1 MMRVLLLLVFMFSL
15 SCWAAPLDLPAPS
28 GTKPQQ
34 EHLQDAKKTQEKSSA
49 PTQTGQNVPPLINIV
64 NNASTPGGEAQQA
77 KKKEENPSAE
87 WWTVGVAIIAAGIAA
102 LAALIAAAQACLF
115 VWQLS
120 HMKTANETAAKAA
133 QAALNQ
139 SESIMHAERAYVKLG
154 HVKPGLKKIEGESS
168 VVSVKAR
175 NMGRTPAQVTDIHI
189 DFALLDYGVP
199 LPKRYPF
206 RPMKRESFP
215 NGILMPNEWLN
226 HAIHVK
232 TKEALVPGKQLWF
245 FGEVDYIDVFGRRWR
260 GGYARKYWDHKDDNL
275 HNNTEDRD
283 NFDRERLPDE
293 GRDWDK
299 ESKAAF
305 FARKGKLPS

>member
-1 MMRVLLLLVFMFSL
+1 MIRALLLMVFMLSL
-15 SCWAAPLDLPAPS
+15 SCWAAPSPAEIKQPPANEKKEQAKDE
-28 GTKPQQ
+28 KP
-34 EHLQDAKKTQEKSSA
+34 KTEVA
-49 PTQTGQNVPPLINIV
+49 PPLPVIQIRNEV
-64 NNASTPGGEAQQA
+64 TGYRGEQTTA
-77 KKKEENPSAE
+77 KEDKRPDEVLA
-87 WWTVGVAIIAAGIAA
+87 WRATVATAGIAFLA
-102 LAALIAAAQACLF
+102 LLVAGAQVWFFKDQLGKMERSLADSKTMAEAAR
-115 VWQLS
+115 
-120 HMKTANETAAKAA
+120 
-133 QAALNQ
+133 NQ

-215 NGILMPNEWLN
+215 NGILMPSEWLN

-275 HNNTEDRD
+275 YNNTEDRD

-293 GRDWDK
+293 GRDWDE

-305 FARKGKLPS
+305 FARKGKSPS

>member
-1 MMRVLLLLVFMFSL
+1 MVFMLSL
-15 SCWAAPLDLPAPS
+15 SCWAAPSPAEIKQPPANEKKEQAKDE
-28 GTKPQQ
+28 KP
-34 EHLQDAKKTQEKSSA
+34 KTEVA
-49 PTQTGQNVPPLINIV
+49 PPLPVIQIRNEV
-64 NNASTPGGEAQQA
+64 TGYRGEQTTA
-77 KKKEENPSAE
+77 KEDKRPDEVLA
-87 WWTVGVAIIAAGIAA
+87 WRATVATAGIAFLA
-102 LAALIAAAQACLF
+102 LLVAGAQVWFFKDQLGKMERSLADSKTMAEAAR
-115 VWQLS
+115 
-120 HMKTANETAAKAA
+120 
-133 QAALNQ
+133 NQ

-215 NGILMPNEWLN
+215 NGILMPSEWLN

-275 HNNTEDRD
+275 YNNTEDRD
-283 NFDRERLPDE
+283 NFDRERLPDPPMS
-293 GRDWDK
+293 D
-299 ESKAAF
+299 
-305 FARKGKLPS
+305 